1 MGLSPVRGVVVSS
14 VLPDQPA
21 EKMGVRAQDVVL
33 FVNGS
38 DVSSPREFSRIIGGT
53 EAGKEVKLTIFRKG
67 ETLDI
72 PVRLGTRP
80 QTSERRER

>member
-1 MGLSPVRGVVVSS
+1 
-14 VLPDQPA
+14 
-21 EKMGVRAQDVVL
+21 MGVRAQDVVL

-38 DVSSPREFSRIIGGT
+38 DVSSPREFSRIIGGI
-53 EAGKEVKLTIFRKG
+53 EAGREIKLTIFRKG

-72 PVRLGTRP
+72 PVLLGTRP